1 VPLLLEEAG
10 EADPLPMASVWK
22 DGQRIGTVTSA
33 GWSYT
38 LGKAVALAYV
48 RRDLVLPGVRL
59 EVTVLG
65 MPQPAVVGAAPLTDV
80 AATWLEA

>member
-1 VPLLLEEAG
+1 
-10 EADPLPMASVWK
+10 
-22 DGQRIGTVTSA
+22 
-33 GWSYT
+33 
-38 LGKAVALAYV
+38 VALAYV